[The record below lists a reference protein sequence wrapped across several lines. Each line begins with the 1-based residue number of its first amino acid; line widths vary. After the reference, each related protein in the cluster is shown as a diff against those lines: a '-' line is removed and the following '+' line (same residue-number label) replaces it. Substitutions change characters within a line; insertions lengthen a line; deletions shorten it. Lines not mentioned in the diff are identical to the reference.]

1 MDWILDFLD
10 HTPTPVACNR
20 IRTEVFFPEA
30 GSGLD
35 LDFVFTEKTLL
46 VVCLTYIFRT
56 QTGVGLFESGWY
68 RIGSGLKKIRVR
80 TPLVG
85 CDE

>member
-1 MDWILDFLD
+1 MDWILDFLGPN
-10 HTPTPVACNR
+10 PTPVAYNR

-46 VVCLTYIFRT
+46 VVCLTYI
-56 QTGVGLFESGWY
+56 
-68 RIGSGLKKIRVR
+68 SGLKQESDCLN
-80 TPLVG
+80 LVG
-85 CDE
+85 TGLDPDSKRSESEHL